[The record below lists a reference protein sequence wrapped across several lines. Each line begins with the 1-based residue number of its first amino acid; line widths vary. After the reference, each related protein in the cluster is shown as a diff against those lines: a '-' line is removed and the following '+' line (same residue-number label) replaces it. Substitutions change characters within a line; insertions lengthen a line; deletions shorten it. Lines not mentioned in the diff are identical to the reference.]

1 MESSGFWSGWVG
13 FAALL
18 MIVMGFLDFF
28 QGLIAVIRDRYY
40 VLTPQQIILF
50 DLTTWGWITLFWGII
65 VALAGF
71 ALLSGAGWA
80 RWFTIIA
87 GSLNFFIE
95 LGFVGSSQY
104 PLWALAVLAMNI
116 LVLYALTVRW
126 SDIRERSALSG
137 M

>member
-126 SDIRERSALSG
+126 SDVRERSALSS

>member
-1 MESSGFWSGWVG
+1 VESSGFWSGWVG

-126 SDIRERSALSG
+126 SDVRERSAMSS